1 MRRVTLFHSRDFRL
15 ANLGWKLL
23 GSRRS
28 RGKFWFVP
36 AAAMKYRPGDPGEL
50 IGEGYGQHIFVKSP
64 RRIRKPAS
72 EAILRPALVPEKNGT
87 SA

>member
-1 MRRVTLFHSRDFRL
+1 MRRVTSFHSRDFRL

-36 AAAMKYRPGDPGEL
+36 GAAMKYRPGDPGEL
-50 IGEGYGQHIFVKSP
+50 IGEGYGQHIFVKS
-64 RRIRKPAS
+64 RTASVSQRAKAYFVQLLCRKRT
-72 EAILRPALVPEKNGT
+72 E
-87 SA
+87 